1 LYLETFW
8 DISSSNK
15 TNGEMG
21 MPCKLSNPPGG
32 GAMTRYGTKEFLADL
47 RKGMRSE
54 ELMLKY
60 NLSEE
65 KLEQIYRMLRRSDL
79 VALRRL
85 WEQDKLSE
93 TQFMRAFSE
102 VESDLKDKE

>member
-1 LYLETFW
+1 
-8 DISSSNK
+8 
-15 TNGEMG
+15 
-21 MPCKLSNPPGG
+21 
-32 GAMTRYGTKEFLADL
+32 MTRYGTKDFLADL

-65 KLEQIYRMLRRSDL
+65 KLEQICRMLRRSDL

-85 WEQDKLSE
+85 WEQDKLSD

>member
-1 LYLETFW
+1 
-8 DISSSNK
+8 
-15 TNGEMG
+15 
-21 MPCKLSNPPGG
+21 
-32 GAMTRYGTKEFLADL
+32 MTRYGTKDFLIDL

-54 ELMLKY
+54 ELMQKY
-60 NLSEE
+60 KLSSER
-65 KLEQIYRMLRRSDL
+65 LQQIYRMLKRSDL

-102 VESDLKDKE
+102 VESDLNDKE

>member
-1 LYLETFW
+1 
-8 DISSSNK
+8 
-15 TNGEMG
+15 
-21 MPCKLSNPPGG
+21 
-32 GAMTRYGTKEFLADL
+32 MTRYGTKDFLIDL

-65 KLEQIYRMLRRSDL
+65 KLGQICRLLRRSDL

-85 WEQDKLSE
+85 WEQEKLSE
-93 TQFMRAFSE
+93 TQFTRAFSE
-102 VESDLKDKE
+102 VEDDLKRDG

>member
-1 LYLETFW
+1 
-8 DISSSNK
+8 
-15 TNGEMG
+15 
-21 MPCKLSNPPGG
+21 
-32 GAMTRYGTKEFLADL
+32 MTRYGTKEFLTDL

-65 KLEQIYRMLRRSDL
+65 RLEQILQMLRRSDL

-85 WEQDKLSE
+85 WEREKLSE

-102 VESDLKDKE
+102 VESDLNGKE

>member
-1 LYLETFW
+1 
-8 DISSSNK
+8 
-15 TNGEMG
+15 
-21 MPCKLSNPPGG
+21 
-32 GAMTRYGTKEFLADL
+32 MTGHGTKDLLTDL

-65 KLEQIYRMLRRSDL
+65 KLGQICRLLRRSDL

-85 WEQDKLSE
+85 WEQEKLSE

-102 VESDLKDKE
+102 VEDDLNRDG

>member
-1 LYLETFW
+1 
-8 DISSSNK
+8 
-15 TNGEMG
+15 
-21 MPCKLSNPPGG
+21 
-32 GAMTRYGTKEFLADL
+32 MTRYGTKEFLTDL

-65 KLEQIYRMLRRSDL
+65 RLEQILRMLRRSDL

-85 WEQDKLSE
+85 WEREKLSE
-93 TQFMRAFSE
+93 TQFIRAFSE
-102 VESDLKDKE
+102 VESDLNGKE

>member
-1 LYLETFW
+1 
-8 DISSSNK
+8 
-15 TNGEMG
+15 
-21 MPCKLSNPPGG
+21 
-32 GAMTRYGTKEFLADL
+32 MTRYGTKDFLIDL

-54 ELMLKY
+54 ELMQKY
-60 NLSEE
+60 NLSSER
-65 KLEQIYRMLRRSDL
+65 LQQIFRMLKRSDL

-102 VESDLKDKE
+102 VESDLNDKE

>member
-1 LYLETFW
+1 
-8 DISSSNK
+8 
-15 TNGEMG
+15 
-21 MPCKLSNPPGG
+21 
-32 GAMTRYGTKEFLADL
+32 MTRYGTKEFLTDL

-65 KLEQIYRMLRRSDL
+65 RLEQILRMLRRSDL

-85 WEQDKLSE
+85 WEREKLSE

-102 VESDLKDKE
+102 VESDLNGKK

>member
-1 LYLETFW
+1 
-8 DISSSNK
+8 
-15 TNGEMG
+15 M
-21 MPCKLSNPPGG
+21 
-32 GAMTRYGTKEFLADL
+32 ARYGTKDFLIDL

-54 ELMLKY
+54 ELMQKY
-60 NLSEE
+60 NLSSER
-65 KLEQIYRMLRRSDL
+65 LDQICRMLRRSDL

-102 VESDLKDKE
+102 VETDLNDKE

>member
-1 LYLETFW
+1 
-8 DISSSNK
+8 
-15 TNGEMG
+15 
-21 MPCKLSNPPGG
+21 
-32 GAMTRYGTKEFLADL
+32 MTRYGTKEFLTDL

-65 KLEQIYRMLRRSDL
+65 KLEQICRMLRRSDL

-85 WEQDKLSE
+85 WEQEKLSD

-102 VESDLKDKE
+102 VESDLNNEE

>member
-1 LYLETFW
+1 
-8 DISSSNK
+8 
-15 TNGEMG
+15 
-21 MPCKLSNPPGG
+21 
-32 GAMTRYGTKEFLADL
+32 MTRYGTKDFLTDL

-65 KLEQIYRMLRRSDL
+65 RLEQILRMLRRSDL

-85 WEQDKLSE
+85 WEREKLSE
-93 TQFMRAFSE
+93 TQFIRAFSE
-102 VESDLKDKE
+102 VESDLNGKK

>member
-1 LYLETFW
+1 
-8 DISSSNK
+8 
-15 TNGEMG
+15 
-21 MPCKLSNPPGG
+21 
-32 GAMTRYGTKEFLADL
+32 MTRYGTKDFLTDL

-65 KLEQIYRMLRRSDL
+65 RLEQILRMLRRSDL

-85 WEQDKLSE
+85 WEREKLSE

-102 VESDLKDKE
+102 VESDLNGKE

>member
-1 LYLETFW
+1 
-8 DISSSNK
+8 
-15 TNGEMG
+15 
-21 MPCKLSNPPGG
+21 
-32 GAMTRYGTKEFLADL
+32 MTRYGTKDFLTDL

-65 KLEQIYRMLRRSDL
+65 KLEQILRMLRRSDL

-85 WEQDKLSE
+85 WEREKLSE

-102 VESDLKDKE
+102 VESDLNGKK

>member
-1 LYLETFW
+1 
-8 DISSSNK
+8 
-15 TNGEMG
+15 
-21 MPCKLSNPPGG
+21 
-32 GAMTRYGTKEFLADL
+32 MTRYGTKDFLTDL

-65 KLEQIYRMLRRSDL
+65 RLEQILQMLRRSDL

-85 WEQDKLSE
+85 WEREKLSE

-102 VESDLKDKE
+102 VESDLNGKE